1 MCFIS
6 LQGNFGDV
14 FRGIYK
20 PDKLEV
26 AVKTCRE
33 TLSEEAKKKFLQ
45 EGRIL
50 KQYDHPNIVKF
61 VGIAATRQPVM
72 IVMEYVPGRLPSR
85 CNQAG
90 CVLDRD
96 RDRDW
101 DRCYVET
108 IHTLKAIEIQ
118 LKHTTWNSFRTWKW
132 VPCHG
137 PGDSRCK
144 YTISLLIPFNIVS
157 GSIYTMREWLFW
169 SISGNGW
176 AISDQLVLQPIFRA
190 LLITKQFNQHNIAS
204 DITALTLMLSVTF
217 PIFPHRLPLWTVT

>member
-1 MCFIS
+1 MTNGRHPDMPKIS

-72 IVMEYVPGRLPSR
+72 IVMEYVPGKLPFR
-85 CNQAG
+85 CVNLLHHSQ
-90 CVLDRD
+90 C
-96 RDRDW
+96 
-101 DRCYVET
+101 
-108 IHTLKAIEIQ
+108 
-118 LKHTTWNSFRTWKW
+118 
-132 VPCHG
+132 CH
-137 PGDSRCK
+137 
-144 YTISLLIPFNIVS
+144 I
-157 GSIYTMREWLFW
+157 
-169 SISGNGW
+169 
-176 AISDQLVLQPIFRA
+176 
-190 LLITKQFNQHNIAS
+190 
-204 DITALTLMLSVTF
+204 
-217 PIFPHRLPLWTVT
+217 

>member
-1 MCFIS
+1 MTSGKIKPKHSQQYVFIS

-72 IVMEYVPGRLPSR
+72 IVMEYVPGKLPSR
-85 CNQAG
+85 FNHTG
-90 CVLDRD
+90 CALD
-96 RDRDW
+96 
-101 DRCYVET
+101 
-108 IHTLKAIEIQ
+108 
-118 LKHTTWNSFRTWKW
+118 
-132 VPCHG
+132 PG
-137 PGDSRCK
+137 PRQG
-144 YTISLLIPFNIVS
+144 L
-157 GSIYTMREWLFW
+157 GSMLCGNRSHWL
-169 SISGNGW
+169 
-176 AISDQLVLQPIFRA
+176 
-190 LLITKQFNQHNIAS
+190 
-204 DITALTLMLSVTF
+204 
-217 PIFPHRLPLWTVT
+217 